1 MCINKWFINYKLY
14 VLEKNKYFD
23 LYDDNKNTINIYTI

>member
-14 VLEKNKYFD
+14 FLEKIKYLH